1 MLYININIKDINVYM
16 HIQML
21 MSFSFQSYN
30 SFPLV
35 YVFMV
40 HIVYLHGCTIILL
53 TLDDPYLVNK
63 WIILFYWFDMSKIRI
78 SKFLPHI
85 NIKPLLLFQV
95 FLIPMNIPLPLYCG
109 PPLSVSREEVRNV
122 KSLQT
127 DMEAGQK
134 VIS

>member
-85 NIKPLLLFQV
+85 NIKPLLLFQLLRS
-95 FLIPMNIPLPLYCG
+95 FLNSYEHPPPPTLWPHSEDHSWNKLKFTIP
-109 PPLSVSREEVRNV
+109 EDAA
-122 KSLQT
+122 T
-127 DMEAGQK
+127 K
-134 VIS
+134 VC